1 MGVKFGVGFCARFS
15 SLHSSKTAMPATPVS
30 NSMSAGNA
38 LRVPELRKL
47 NNFDNAYNG
56 AFSIVAYVTNRFL
69 IDHLLRAGRMLT
81 DNDFEA
87 LVIWGV
93 LAHQGVAHLMPPGVM
108 PSAVLDER
116 GRFGESDHMI
126 RPILLRDIAQITGIP
141 RETTRRKLAQLAEK
155 KYISKVKQGWVISAD
170 RVEPELR
177 EFTRESAMRLL
188 AVADE
193 IMTALRDVDGR
204 EDAPSTTSAQ
214 TAPPSIKP
222 DSNDLA
228 AQIGPI

>member
-1 MGVKFGVGFCARFS
+1 
-15 SLHSSKTAMPATPVS
+15 
-30 NSMSAGNA
+30 MSTTIA

-47 NNFDNAYNG
+47 KNFVNAYNG

-116 GRFGESDHMI
+116 GRFGENDHMI

-155 KYISKVKQGWVISAD
+155 KHISKVNQGRVTSID
-170 RVEPELR
+170 QVEPELR
-177 EFTRESAMRLL
+177 EFTRESVMRLL
-188 AVADE
+188 VVADK
-193 IMTALRDVDGR
+193 ITVDLRDVDGR
-204 EDAPSTTSAQ
+204 AGVPSTTSA
-214 TAPPSIKP
+214 A
-222 DSNDLA
+222 DSA
-228 AQIGPI
+228 ALKNA